1 MIARASCFPLD
12 QHARVASANTQKS
25 YISLTPDKCGLER
38 RAGIEAHCSIA
49 YRTSTVH
56 EQVMNNTISRCL

>member
-25 YISLTPDKCGLER
+25 YISLTPDKGGLER

-56 EQVMNNTISRCL
+56 DC